1 MDSGAFVKMFFLKKK
16 NKVLELRNLGIL
28 VLLNKEI
35 IYVTQKFYFH
45 YKF

>member
-16 NKVLELRNLGIL
+16 YKVLELRNLGIL

-35 IYVTQKFYFH
+35 LYT
-45 YKF
+45 